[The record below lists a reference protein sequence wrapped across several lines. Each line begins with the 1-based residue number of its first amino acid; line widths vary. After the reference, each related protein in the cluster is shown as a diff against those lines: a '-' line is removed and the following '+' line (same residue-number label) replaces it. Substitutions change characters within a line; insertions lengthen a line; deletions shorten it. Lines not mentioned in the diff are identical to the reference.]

1 MAATNNRAALRT
13 ATEPAIRQTWRRD
26 AAACGERRSVA
37 GVTAAIILA
46 LAPAAAKAH
55 PEELVVLGLGFALV
69 PAAGTE
75 IQFREG
81 HTRTERLL
89 LSWPLQIP
97 LDPGDDSAASKDPV
111 LRLWSVHRLVVE
123 PELRLVGNT
132 EVGGRVGY
140 RFTAPAF
147 FAGLGATYSNSL
159 GVSAAPELG
168 VRWFTRDAITGWF
181 LVARAD
187 VPITSHFGE
196 RWAASL
202 SLGLLLY

>member
-1 MAATNNRAALRT
+1 MY
-13 ATEPAIRQTWRRD
+13 
-26 AAACGERRSVA
+26 GERRSVTA
-37 GVTAAIILA
+37 VTVAIMLA
-46 LAPAAAKAH
+46 IAPAAAKAH
-55 PEELVVLGLGFALV
+55 PGEYVVLGIGIALV

-111 LRLWSVHRLVVE
+111 LRLWSVHRMVVE
-123 PELRLVGNT
+123 PELRLAGNT

-147 FAGLGATYSNSL
+147 FAGLGASYTDSL
-159 GVSAAPELG
+159 GVSASPELG
-168 VRWFTRDAITGWF
+168 LRWFDRDAITGWF
-181 LVARAD
+181 LVARAG
-187 VPITSHFGE
+187 VPLTSHFGE